1 MPIRRAA
8 KRVGALVGKTFAEWT
23 EDHASQYGA
32 AMACTVRPV
41 FRLRVAP
48 YGNAPGLEPILAQEE
63 TMGKQTR
70 PKAPTKSRNAKK
82 PVNEPEN
89 LSPIPAAAPPEE
101 PQVDELLPPDE
112 KREYRR
118 AQREQD
124 RFPL

>member
-1 MPIRRAA
+1 
-8 KRVGALVGKTFAEWT
+8 
-23 EDHASQYGA
+23 
-32 AMACTVRPV
+32 MACTVRPV

-70 PKAPTKSRNAKK
+70 PKAPTKSRTAKK

-89 LSPIPAAAPPEE
+89 LSPNPAAAPSEE

-112 KREYRR
+112 RREYRR
-118 AQREQD
+118 AQRE
-124 RFPL
+124 RGRIPL